1 MCVYI
6 CLYIYIHTYIC
17 VRVYIYDTHTTPAAA
32 AAEKPSVWGEDQE
45 AELRRHLDSGF
56 LDWGHRDF
64 IAFKNAVV
72 RHGGREAKVQIS
84 SLRPRIRVA

>member
-1 MCVYI
+1 M
-6 CLYIYIHTYIC
+6 
-17 VRVYIYDTHTTPAAA
+17 
-32 AAEKPSVWGEDQE
+32 WGEDQE

-72 RHGGREAKVQIS
+72 RHGGREAKVHIS
-84 SLRPRIRVA
+84 SLRPDTLVVA

>member
-1 MCVYI
+1 MYTYV
-6 CLYIYIHTYIC
+6 YIYIHIYI
-17 VRVYIYDTHTTPAAA
+17 YIYDTHTTRAAA
-32 AAEKPSVWGEDQE
+32 AAEERSVWGEEQE

-72 RHGGREAKVQIS
+72 RHGGREAKVLIS
-84 SLRPRIRVA
+84 RLRPRIRVA